1 MSVKGKIDKVL
12 RWVNIWC
19 TQFTVASMENRTC
32 EGKTDN
38 VLIIKIDAIGDFLI
52 WLDSAKEYRNLYPG
66 KKLTL
71 MCNSACMD
79 IAKHTGYFDD
89 YILCNIRKF
98 EADNKYRKE
107 LLVSLKDKHF
117 DVMILTAYSRTIHMD
132 MISATISA
140 KEKYGFVCDES
151 KTNLSRYITTAGTK
165 KKLDSIYTKLIPAS
179 ESWLMEVER
188 NAELIR
194 GLGIK
199 DFKSAM
205 PVLKPYEASEEVI
218 PKGNYYVIF
227 PGASTPKKM
236 WPISKF
242 AQIADYVFEKT
253 GYVGYVCGSKE
264 EKYLYDG
271 ICSSKK
277 AETLVYDYL
286 GKTTLLEL
294 AEVIRNA
301 KFVISNDTSG
311 IHFAAVTNTPSVCIL
326 GEYNYGRFLPYSY
339 DKISDTK
346 YQSGIAPMYIC
357 LAGMPCA
364 KCAVG
369 KMTSECKVCMA
380 TTGRYL
386 CVDKIEVADVI
397 KAIDKLIMR

>member
-1 MSVKGKIDKVL
+1 MGLKGKIDKVL

-19 TQFTVASMENRTC
+19 TQFTAASMENRIC
-32 EGKTDN
+32 EGGTDS

-66 KKLTL
+66 KKLYL

-79 IAKHTGYFDD
+79 IAKHTGYFDE
-89 YILCNIRKF
+89 YIVCNIRRF
-98 EADNKYRKE
+98 EADNDYRRE
-107 LLVSLKDKHF
+107 MLDSLKDKCF
-117 DVMILTAYSRTIHMD
+117 DTMILTAYSRTIHMD
-132 MISATISA
+132 MLSAGIAA
-140 KEKYGFVCDES
+140 KEKFGFVCDES
-151 KTNLSRYITTAGTK
+151 KTNLSRYITTKGTK
-165 KKLDSIYTKLIPAS
+165 KKLDKIYTRLIPAS
-179 ESWLMEVER
+179 DKWVMEVER

-194 GLGIK
+194 GLGLK

-205 PVLKPYEASEEVI
+205 PVLKPYDAPEDVI
-218 PKGNYYVIF
+218 PSGDYYVIF

-236 WPISKF
+236 WSVEKF
-242 AQIADYVFEKT
+242 AKAADYVFENS
-253 GYVGYVCGSKE
+253 GYTGYVCGSKD

-271 ICSSKK
+271 IVANKK
-277 AETLVYDYL
+277 ADTKVEDYL

-301 KFVISNDTSG
+301 RFVISNDTSG

-339 DKISDTK
+339 DKMSDDE
-346 YQSGIAPMYIC
+346 YQKNIAPMYVC
-357 LAGMPCA
+357 SAGMPCA

-369 KMTSECKVCMA
+369 KMTSGCKACMA
-380 TTGRYL
+380 MTGRYL
-386 CVDKIEVADVI
+386 CVDKIEVATVTE
-397 KAIDKLIMR
+397 AIDKLLKR